1 MNQSPLV
8 DEEDVDRLAGRG
20 LEGPQRVTQQ
30 QRTQWGQPRTPST
43 PGGGGGGGAPS
54 SGPRNLG
61 VTWAD
66 DQGRDGGVENRTLPH
81 TPGVHSPV
89 YETRPGSAPSSRS
102 IRTRRFDTPEFN
114 TPSSV
119 DFDLQPS
126 DARRTRG
133 SGSEHNIAAQ
143 RVHAYGSQ
151 LLSGQSQPSSSTRNG
166 AKEAVLSR
174 LRSYLPRAVVGGAA
188 LHIALGFEV
197 DLDHS
202 YWQHYSTRHDPNMYN
217 DLRRAIE
224 QVSI

>member
-20 LEGPQRVTQQ
+20 LEAPQRLTQQ
-30 QRTQWGQPRTPST
+30 QHAQWGQPRTPNT
-43 PGGGGGGGAPS
+43 PGSRGIPS

-66 DQGRDGGVENRTLPH
+66 DQGRSSGGENGLLPH

-89 YETRPGSAPSSRS
+89 VYEQVSPTRPGSAPSSRL
-102 IRTRRFDTPEFN
+102 IKTRRYDTPEFN

-133 SGSEHNIAAQ
+133 GGSEHNIAAR

-151 LLSGQSQPSSSTRNG
+151 LLSGQAQPSNTRNG
-166 AKEAVLSR
+166 AKEAELSR

-202 YWQHYSTRHDPNMYN
+202 YWQHYSTRHDPNTYN

-224 QVSI
+224 QV